1 MLYKVG
7 FRTFLIIMNMER
19 SKKQITRRLFID
31 TSLKA
36 TLASSFA
43 ISRIPTIIP
52 SGIFGKNS
60 PNNKIN
66 IGQIGFGRIAMTHD
80 LAETMKYD
88 TARIVAVA
96 DPDSNRAVR
105 GKQFIE
111 NYYAQKFGN
120 ASYIDVKV
128 YEDYRLLLQNP
139 EIDAVIIS
147 TPDHWHAQPA
157 VEAALAGKDIYLQK
171 PTSLTIRE
179 GRLLSDVVRRKKVIL
194 QVGTQQ
200 RSMEQFRIAAELVR
214 NGRIGKL
221 ETVRIGLPGDPSG
234 PYAPEMPV
242 PKNLNYD
249 MWLGSTPQVYYTEM
263 RVHPQNSLT
272 DRPGWLRCE
281 QFGAGMITGW
291 GQHHFDSAA
300 WGMDTELTGPLTV
313 EAVAQFP
320 KSGLWDV
327 HGDFMAKAE
336 YRNGITMLTSGGY
349 PNGIRYEGTEGWIF
363 VTRGN
368 YTASPSDP
376 VARSGNTTAL
386 DASDPKILSSLIKE
400 NETHLYVSN
409 EQHGNWLDCI
419 KSRKETISPVESG
432 HRACSVCLITHI
444 AMKLGRK
451 LNWDP
456 DKEVFLNDAEAN
468 SMLSRK
474 QRYPFGTDY
483 IQI

>member
-1 MLYKVG
+1 VYFTTNNILKMGK
-7 FRTFLIIMNMER
+7 
-19 SKKQITRRLFID
+19 SKNPISRRKFIG

-36 TLASSFA
+36 TLMSSVALSGF
-43 ISRIPTIIP
+43 PTIVP
-52 SGIFGKNS
+52 SGVLGKNS
-60 PNNKIN
+60 PGNKIN

-80 LAETMKYD
+80 LAETLKYD
-88 TARIVAVA
+88 VARVVAVA
-96 DPDSNRAVR
+96 DLDSNRAAK

-111 NYYAQKFGN
+111 KYYSDTTGKSG
-120 ASYIDVKV
+120 YIDVKV
-128 YEDYRLLLQNP
+128 YEDFRLLLQNP
-139 EIDAVIIS
+139 DIDAVIIS

-157 VEAALAGKDIYLQK
+157 IEAALAGKDIYLQK

-179 GRLLSDVVRRKKVIL
+179 GRLLSDVVKRKKVIL

-200 RSMEQFRIAAELVR
+200 RSMSQFRIAAELVR

-221 ETVRIGLPGDPSG
+221 ETVKIGLPGDPSG
-234 PYAPEMPV
+234 PEAVEMPV

-249 MWLGSTPQVYYTEM
+249 MWLGSTPQVYYTEI

-300 WGMDTELTGPLTV
+300 WGMDTELTGPLVV

-327 HGDFMAKAE
+327 HGDFMSKAE
-336 YRNGITMLTSGGY
+336 YKNGITMLTSGGY
-349 PNGIRYEGTEGWIF
+349 PNGVRYEGTEGWIF
-363 VTRGN
+363 VTRGS

-376 VARSGNTTAL
+376 VSKTNNSKAL
-386 DASDPKILSSLIKE
+386 DASDPKILTSLIKD

-419 KSRKETISPVESG
+419 KSRREPISPVEIG
-432 HRACSVCLITHI
+432 HRACTVCLLTHI

-456 DKEVFLNDAEAN
+456 DKEVFINDDVAN
-468 SMLSRK
+468 AMLSRT
-474 QRYPFGTDY
+474 QRFPYGTDY
-483 IQI
+483 IKM